1 MTAVK
6 ERPVTGSCGRCGH
19 EYELPTPVPG
29 SGDLQLQAYT
39 DVMAWCA
46 GCDQPVGRACCFR
59 AGPTCIHCAALEDDS
74 AEQEEPSGFAQVGLA
89 RAAIRGI
96 DALLA
101 GLASVD
107 HHIAE
112 LSDARLTRREAAMD
126 AWRAAWLAFASLMLR
141 IQQSRQAAETRIAAL
156 PSDEGD
162 RARELTDE
170 LEEVASAVSAAAS
183 ARADDLAEAGR
194 GIAARIG
201 VIRPPP
207 AKVITPAAPDPSQAV
222 PIRIPPSRSK
232 PIAVVE
238 QQGVTPVAVAVE
250 SRPPSKLVFTKAPE
264 ASATLPTNGHPVTI
278 PQRQTTAPRPQATT
292 TPRPI
297 GGRTEVALRAAAAT
311 ASSPRPISTATPP
324 VVPPQTSMPTA
335 STTPSALRTHVL
347 PPPAATRDVGARP
360 AWRGIVVPIVAM
372 LVVAAGVVVV
382 VRWNE
387 LGTGQRQL
395 SAPRVGDVGASSA
408 RPIASQAAGA
418 KSGSETLSRAL
429 SFDFLTLGP
438 LEAGAPQIRR
448 IIGEPE
454 VAPLPTAVDRS
465 LRLRDGSG
473 VCLPGP
479 ATAAEP
485 TLAFTVLA
493 EQTITGRIEIGLGD
507 GSAAALDLTALDGSA
522 QDEWHQ
528 LTVRADRTATGPS
541 GTLQLP
547 PAPDSAAAAVSGER
561 CIVAALDAAD
571 AAVFID
577 NIGPVP

>member
-39 DVMAWCA
+39 DVMVWCA
-46 GCDQPVGRACCFR
+46 GCDQPVGRACCFG
-59 AGPTCIHCAALEDDS
+59 AGPICIHCAALEDS
-74 AEQEEPSGFAQVGLA
+74 AEQEEPSGFAQVGFA

-107 HHIAE
+107 RHIAA
-112 LSDARLTRREAAMD
+112 LSDDPQTRGEAAMD
-126 AWRAAWLAFASLMLR
+126 AWRAAWLALASLTLR
-141 IQQSRQAAETRIAAL
+141 IEQSRQAAESRIAAL
-156 PSDEGD
+156 PSDEGA

-183 ARADDLAEAGR
+183 ARADDLIEAGR
-194 GIAARIG
+194 RLAARIG
-201 VIRPPP
+201 RIRPPS
-207 AKVITPAAPDPSQAV
+207 AKAITPAAPDPSQAV
-222 PIRIPPSRSK
+222 PISIPPSRPK
-232 PIAVVE
+232 PIAIVE
-238 QQGVTPVAVAVE
+238 QPQVTPVPVVVE
-250 SRPPSKLVFTKAPE
+250 ARPPSTVVFTKAPR
-264 ASATLPTNGHPVTI
+264 ASVTLPTNGHPLATS
-278 PQRQTTAPRPQATT
+278 QRHTTTPRPQATT

-297 GGRTEVALRAAAAT
+297 GGRTEVAVRGAT
-311 ASSPRPISTATPP
+311 ASPRRPMSTTTPP
-324 VVPPQTSMPTA
+324 AVPPQTSVPTA
-335 STTPSALRTHVL
+335 STPASAPRAHVL
-347 PPPAATRDVGARP
+347 PPPAATREVAARP

-382 VRWNE
+382 ARWNE
-387 LGTGQRQL
+387 LGFGQRQL
-395 SAPRVGDVGASSA
+395 SAPGVGDVGVPSA
-408 RPIASQAAGA
+408 RPIASQAMTT
-418 KSGSETLSRAL
+418 KSGSDTLSRAL

-438 LEAGAPQIRR
+438 LEAGAPQIGR

-479 ATAAEP
+479 ATAEEP
-485 TLAFTVLA
+485 TLAFTLLA
-493 EQTITGRIEIGLGD
+493 EQTITGRIEVGLGD

-522 QDEWHQ
+522 QDEWHRI
-528 LTVRADRTATGPS
+528 TVRSDGTATGPS

-547 PAPDSAAAAVSGER
+547 RAPDSAAAALSGER